1 MARPT
6 INDLAKAAGVSTAT
20 VSRIIG
26 GVASVRPVTIKR
38 VRDAAA
44 EIGFYGLGS
53 IESRLGATRAKY
65 RFGVLLQQ
73 PHRTVYHYLARALRS
88 AVETIGD
95 CDIDLQ
101 IEFLEDLSPQN
112 IASRM
117 LALGET
123 CKAIGVVAGVHPL
136 VTQAIDTLQ
145 RSNVPVFAI
154 ISELAATGD
163 VHYVGLDNW
172 KLGRTAAWAIEKLC
186 RTPGKLGILV
196 GNNRYRCQEMNEA
209 GFRSYF
215 REYPTDFTLLEAL
228 LTFESAAVAG
238 EMTERLLR
246 EHPDLVGLFVAG
258 GGISGTLATLRSS
271 EKAGK
276 FMVVGLEL
284 MDDTRAA
291 LLDGTLSVVISHPL
305 GRLSEALLQGMIKAV
320 NDKSETH
327 RYTCVLPFDIS
338 TRENI

>member
-6 INDLAKAAGVSTAT
+6 IHDLAKAAGVSTAT
-20 VSRIIG
+20 ISRITG
-26 GVASVRPVTIKR
+26 GIAGVRPATIKR

-44 EIGFYGLGS
+44 EIGFYGLGA
-53 IESRLGATRAKY
+53 IESRLGATRDKY

-73 PHRTVYHYLARALRS
+73 PNRTVYHHLAQALRS
-88 AVETIGD
+88 TAETITD
-95 CDIDLQ
+95 CEIDLH
-101 IEFLEDLSPQN
+101 IEFLEELSPQH
-112 IASRM
+112 ISSRM

-136 VTQAIDTLQ
+136 VTQAIETLQ
-145 RSNVPVFAI
+145 SRGVPVFAI
-154 ISELAATGD
+154 ISQLAATGD

-172 KLGRTAAWAIEKLC
+172 KLGRTAAWAMEKLC

-196 GNNRYRCQEMNEA
+196 GNYRYRCQEMNEA

-215 REYPTDFTLLEAL
+215 REYPSDFTLLEAL
-228 LTFESAAVAG
+228 STFESTAVGA

-258 GGISGTLATLRSS
+258 GGLSGALDVLRSRERS
-271 EKAGK
+271 SQI
-276 FMVVGLEL
+276 MVIGLEL
-284 MDDTRAA
+284 VEDSRTA
-291 LLDGTLSVVISHPL
+291 LLDGTLSLVISHPL
-305 GRLSEALLQGMIKAV
+305 GRLSEELLRGMIKAV
-320 NDKSETH
+320 NDKSQVQ